1 MTLKNYIGDKNF
13 YKMTFTVA
21 IPIML
26 QNFITNFVSMLDNLM
41 VGALGTEPMSGV
53 SIVNQILFVYNL
65 AVFGAMGGVGIFTAQ
80 FYGKSDEKGMRYTVR
95 YKLLV
100 VTALFAAAALLLT
113 FCGDRFISLFLHDV
127 EPGADIAQ
135 TLVFGREY
143 LAVMLWGLF
152 PFAVANAF
160 SGTLRETGDTLMP
173 MIAGMCAVAVN
184 CTFNW
189 FLIFGKC
196 GFPELG
202 VKGAAIATVM
212 SRYVECAVLIIYT
225 FARRGKFTYIK
236 GLFRGF
242 SIPGELF
249 SAFSLKGL
257 PFLFNEIFWAGGMT
271 VLNIAYSLH
280 GLSVVAGV
288 SISSTV
294 TNLFN
299 IAFMSL
305 GVSIGIIS
313 GKLLGADK
321 HKEAVDTV
329 RKLIAFSF
337 TVSVVVGIAMFFLGG
352 KITSFYKTG
361 EQSKQLATYFIRT
374 CALIT
379 PVFALTN
386 ATFFTLRSGGK
397 TIVTMLFDSGVLWGL
412 SIPLAFLLYYK
423 AHLDIHAVYP
433 IIQALESIKMIIG
446 LILVKKKV
454 WVRTII

>member
-1 MTLKNYIGDKNF
+1 MFLKKFIGDKAF

-53 SIVNQILFVYNL
+53 SIVNQVLFVFNL
-65 AVFGAMGGVGIFTAQ
+65 VVFGAMGGVGIFTAQ
-80 FYGKSDEKGMRYTVR
+80 YYGKKDEDGLRSSFR

-100 VTALFAAAALLLT
+100 VLSLSAVSILALSF
-113 FCGDRFISLFLHDV
+113 FGDKFISLFLHDV
-127 EPGADIAQ
+127 EPGADIAS
-135 TLVFGREY
+135 TLALGREY
-143 LAVMLWGLF
+143 LAVMLWGLV

-160 SGTLRETGDTLMP
+160 SGTLRETGDTLTP
-173 MIAGMCAVAVN
+173 MLAGLCAVAVN

-212 SRYVECAVLIIYT
+212 SRYVECAILIIYMVV
-225 FARRGKFTYIK
+225 RRERFPYIK
-236 GLFRGF
+236 GLLRGF
-242 SIPGELF
+242 YIPRELF
-249 SAFSLKGL
+249 KQFSVKGL
-257 PFLFNEIFWAGGMT
+257 PFMVNEFFWAGGMT

-305 GVSIGIIS
+305 GVSIGIIA

-321 HKEAVDTV
+321 HDEAIDTV

-337 TVSVVVGIAMFFLGG
+337 AVSIAVGVTMFLFGG
-352 KITSFYKTG
+352 KITAFYKTG
-361 EQSKQLATYFIRT
+361 EQSKILATYFIRVS
-374 CALIT
+374 AVIS

-386 ATFFTLRSGGK
+386 ASFFTLRSGGK
-397 TIVTMLFDSGVLWGL
+397 TIITMLFDSGVLWGL

-423 AHLDIHAVYP
+423 AHFDIYAVYP
-433 IIQALESIKMIIG
+433 IIQSLEAVKMIIG
-446 LILVKKKV
+446 MTLVTRKV
-454 WVRTII
+454 WVNTII

>member
-1 MTLKNYIGDKNF
+1 MGLKKYIGDKAF

-21 IPIML
+21 VPIML

-53 SIVNQILFVYNL
+53 SIVNQILFVFNL

-80 FYGKSDEKGMRYTVR
+80 FYGKKDEKGMRYTFR
-95 YKLLV
+95 YKLLIV
-100 VTALFAAAALLLT
+100 SLLVAASSLLLT
-113 FCGDRFISLFLHDV
+113 FADNPLISLFLHDV
-127 EPGADIAQ
+127 EPGADIGS
-135 TLVFGREY
+135 TLIYGKEY
-143 LAVMLWGLF
+143 LKIMIWGLL
-152 PFAVANAF
+152 PFAVGNAF
-160 SGTLRETGDTLMP
+160 SGTLRETGDTMTP
-173 MIAGMCAVAVN
+173 MLAGLAAVAVN

-202 VKGAAIATVM
+202 VRGAAIATVM
-212 SRYVECAVLIIYT
+212 SRYVECAILIIYT
-225 FARRGKFTYIK
+225 VVKRNRFPYIK

-242 SIPGELF
+242 SIPAELF
-249 SAFSLKGL
+249 RAISVRGL

-271 VLNIAYSLH
+271 MLNIAYSLH

-313 GKLLGADK
+313 GKLLGANK
-321 HKEAVDTV
+321 HEEAIETV

-337 TVSVVVGIAMFFLGG
+337 TVSIVVGSLMFLFGG
-352 KITSFYKTG
+352 EITGFYKTG
-361 EQSKQLATYFIRT
+361 EQSKELARYFIRV
-374 CALIT
+374 CAVIS
-379 PVFALTN
+379 PIFALTN

-397 TIVTMLFDSGVLWGL
+397 TIITMLFDSGVLWGL
-412 SIPLAFLLYYK
+412 SIPLAFLMYYK
-423 AHLDIHAVYP
+423 AHFDIYTVYT
-433 IIQALESIKMIIG
+433 IIQSLESIKMLIG
-446 LILVKKKV
+446 VILVKKKV
-454 WVRTII
+454 WVNTII

>member
-1 MTLKNYIGDKNF
+1 MGLKKYIGDKAF

-21 IPIML
+21 VPIML

-53 SIVNQILFVYNL
+53 SIVNQILFVFNL

-80 FYGKSDEKGMRYTVR
+80 FYGKKDEKGMRYTFR
-95 YKLLV
+95 YKLLIV
-100 VTALFAAAALLLT
+100 SLLVAASSLLLT
-113 FCGDRFISLFLHDV
+113 FADNPLISLFLHDV
-127 EPGADIAQ
+127 EPGADIGS
-135 TLVFGREY
+135 TLIYGKEY
-143 LAVMLWGLF
+143 LKIMIWGLL
-152 PFAVANAF
+152 PFAVGNAF
-160 SGTLRETGDTLMP
+160 SGTLRETGDTMTP
-173 MIAGMCAVAVN
+173 MLAGLAAVAVN

-202 VKGAAIATVM
+202 VRGAAIATVM
-212 SRYVECAVLIIYT
+212 SRYVECAILIIYT
-225 FARRGKFTYIK
+225 VVKRNRFPYIK

-242 SIPGELF
+242 SIPAELF
-249 SAFSLKGL
+249 RAISVRGL

-271 VLNIAYSLH
+271 MLNIAYSLH

-313 GKLLGADK
+313 GKLLGANK
-321 HKEAVDTV
+321 HEEAIETV

-337 TVSVVVGIAMFFLGG
+337 TVSIVVGSLMFLFGG
-352 KITSFYKTG
+352 KITGFYKTG
-361 EQSKQLATYFIRT
+361 EQSKELAQYFIRV
-374 CALIT
+374 CAVIS
-379 PVFALTN
+379 PIFALTN

-397 TIVTMLFDSGVLWGL
+397 TIITMLFDSGVLWGL
-412 SIPLAFLLYYK
+412 SIPLAFLMYYK
-423 AHLDIHAVYP
+423 AHFDIYTVYT
-433 IIQALESIKMIIG
+433 IIQSLESIKMLIG
-446 LILVKKKV
+446 VILVKKKV
-454 WVRTII
+454 WVNTII

>member
-1 MTLKNYIGDKNF
+1 MGIKKYIGDRAF

-21 IPIML
+21 VPIML

-53 SIVNQILFVYNL
+53 SIVNQILFVFNL

-80 FYGKSDEKGMRYTVR
+80 FYGKKDEKGMSYTFR
-95 YKLLV
+95 YKLIV
-100 VTALFAAAALLLT
+100 VTALFAAAALLLA
-113 FCGDRFISLFLHDV
+113 FAKDGLISLFLHDV
-127 EPGADIAQ
+127 EPGADIAS
-135 TLVFGREY
+135 TLVYGREY
-143 LAVMLWGLF
+143 LTVMLWGLL

-160 SGTLRETGDTLMP
+160 SGTLRETGDTVTP
-173 MIAGMCAVAVN
+173 MLAGLAAVAVN

-212 SRYVECAVLIIYT
+212 SRYVECAILIIYT
-225 FARRGKFTYIK
+225 VVRRNRFPYVK

-242 SIPGELF
+242 AIPSELF
-249 SAFSLKGL
+249 RAFSVKGL

-313 GKLLGADK
+313 GKLLGANR
-321 HKEAVDTV
+321 HGEAIDNV

-337 TVSVVVGIAMFFLGG
+337 TVSIGVGLILFFFGG
-352 KITSFYKTG
+352 KITAFYKTG
-361 EQSKQLATYFIRT
+361 EQSKELATYFIRV
-374 CALIT
+374 CAAIT

-386 ATFFTLRSGGK
+386 ASFFTLRSGGK
-397 TIVTMLFDSGVLWGL
+397 TVITMLFDSGVLWCL

-423 AHLDIHAVYP
+423 AHLDIYAVYP
-433 IIQALESIKMIIG
+433 IIQSLEAIKMIIG
-446 LILVKKKV
+446 LTLVKKKV
-454 WVRTII
+454 WVNTII